1 MPLINLNKIAK
12 KTSEIPLVEDYGIPN
27 IVKQAVSQSTQ
38 VDIPSVGNQLEDSSS
53 TLSNINTYNAEVL
66 PGSKQNNTS
75 DLNQPI
81 QIEQVANESFNAL
94 TQQDSLNNQQVNSQP
109 TNFTNMT
116 QSFDSLETILE
127 KALKINASDIH
138 ISVDRRAIVRVNGQ
152 LNELNTTII
161 TKNELDGFVMQ
172 LIQGRKGL
180 DMHDLS
186 EIDLGIA
193 VQGRRFRINIYR
205 ESGSFAIAV
214 RVITDQI
221 RPIDHLGLPPIV
233 KQLINQN
240 SGLFLVTGPTGSGK
254 STTIA
259 SLINHINTTR
269 REHIIT
275 LEDPIEFIFPDS
287 LSLVDQREHGI
298 DFKNWPSALRSILR
312 QDPDIVFVGEMRD
325 FESIA
330 STVTISETGHLV
342 FATLHTNSS
351 AQTIDRI
358 IDVFPNEKQEQIRT
372 QLSNVISAVISQ
384 RLVPTITG
392 SRTLAYEIMVATPA
406 VKNAIRESKAFQI
419 DNIIQTSQDYGMIS
433 LERSLAHLVRTGVI
447 ALEVAQRTANNREAL
462 NILLKQ
468 S

>member
-1 MPLINLNKIAK
+1 
-12 KTSEIPLVEDYGIPN
+12 
-27 IVKQAVSQSTQ
+27 
-38 VDIPSVGNQLEDSSS
+38 
-53 TLSNINTYNAEVL
+53 
-66 PGSKQNNTS
+66 
-75 DLNQPI
+75 
-81 QIEQVANESFNAL
+81 
-94 TQQDSLNNQQVNSQP
+94 
-109 TNFTNMT
+109 
-116 QSFDSLETILE
+116 
-127 KALKINASDIH
+127 
-138 ISVDRRAIVRVNGQ
+138 
-152 LNELNTTII
+152 
-161 TKNELDGFVMQ
+161 MQ

-186 EIDLGIA
+186 EIDLGLA

-214 RVITDQI
+214 RVIT
-221 RPIDHLGLPPIV
+221 IDHLGLPPIV